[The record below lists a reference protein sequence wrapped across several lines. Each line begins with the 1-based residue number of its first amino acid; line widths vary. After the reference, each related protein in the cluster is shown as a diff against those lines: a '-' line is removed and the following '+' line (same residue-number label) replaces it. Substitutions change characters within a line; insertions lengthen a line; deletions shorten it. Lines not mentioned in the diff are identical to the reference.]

1 MNGCMGTSDVKAII
15 EQVEQLLAE
24 EELSERAEFA
34 IHNLL
39 NVVEALSADKKSL
52 ADEVERLRKQLE
64 QKKKAKNTSSK
75 DDKDTPSDDDSTSS
89 DHSSEKRRKSRKKPK
104 ANDRRSF
111 KDLTIHD
118 TVECPVD
125 PDTLPPDAVRLQD
138 EIVVVQDIEIKPK
151 NTQFQRHVFYSASQ
165 QKYYRGS
172 LPADCDYGD
181 FSASLRAL
189 IVALKYCGNMSEPKI
204 GEFLENFD
212 VQVSAGSL
220 SNILTKSAK
229 LFEQEYDDLLIAG
242 LSSTPYQQTDDTSA
256 RVKGE
261 FWNTHILCNPFYTFY
276 STRPGKDRLTVLKV
290 LQNTET
296 LQFRFGEATCQLL
309 QDEFSLP
316 KKWSEEIA
324 ALGEVEVSETTLKL
338 LLDGWF
344 GRRNQQVR
352 TAIEHAAAIVFYR
365 QQSSIPIVQ
374 TLVCDD
380 AGQFKL
386 LTDKLSLCWIHAGRH
401 YEKLSPIVD
410 RHAKSLDDFLDHYW
424 AYYASLQDYRA
435 GPTKELAEKLRLE
448 FDELFSTQTKY
459 AALDDRIAKTAAKKD
474 ELLTVLSLP
483 EVPLHNN
490 ASELGARVSARR
502 RDVSLHSRSERGVR
516 AMDIF
521 TTLVQ
526 TSKKLG
532 ISAFAYLR
540 DRLSGSLEMPSLA
553 QSIMRSDSRAKSQLS
568 RLVFRKPA
576 MLAVA

>member
-1 MNGCMGTSDVKAII
+1 MGTSDVTSII
-15 EQVEQLLAE
+15 EKVERLLAE
-24 EELSERAEFA
+24 EELSARTESA
-34 IHNLL
+34 IQDLL
-39 NVVEALSADKKSL
+39 NVVESLCADKKSL
-52 ADEVERLRKQLE
+52 SDEVDRLRKQLE
-64 QKKKAKNTSSK
+64 QKKKAKHVSNGNKADQDSSG
-75 DDKDTPSDDDSTSS
+75 DDDSGTSN
-89 DHSSEKRRKSRKKPK
+89 HSSEMRRKSRKKRK
-104 ANDRRSF
+104 GHDRRSF

-151 NTQFQRHVFYSASQ
+151 NTQFQRHVFYSASP
-165 QKYYRGS
+165 QKYYRGP
-172 LPADCDYGD
+172 LPADCNQGD

-189 IVALKYCGNMSEPKI
+189 IVSLKYCGNMSEPKI
-204 GEFLENFD
+204 GEFLDNFD

-220 SNILTKSAK
+220 SNILTKSTSQ
-229 LFEQEYDDLLIAG
+229 FEQDYTDLFIAG

-256 RVKGE
+256 RVKGD

-276 STRPGKDRLTVLKV
+276 STRPGKDRLTVLRV
-290 LQNTET
+290 LQNTDE
-296 LQFRFGEATCQLL
+296 LRFCFGEATSRLL
-309 QDEFSLP
+309 QDEFSIP
-316 KKWSEEIA
+316 EIWSKEIA

-338 LLDGWF
+338 LLEGWF
-344 GRRNQQVR
+344 GQRNKQVR
-352 TAIEHAAAIVFYR
+352 TVIEHAAAIIFYR
-365 QQSSIPIVQ
+365 QQSLIPVVQ

-386 LTDKLSLCWIHAGRH
+386 LTENLSLCWIHAGRH
-401 YEKLSPIVD
+401 YEKLSPVVA
-410 RHAKSLDDFLDHYW
+410 RHAEALEGFLDRYW
-424 AYYASLQDYRA
+424 NYYATLQDYCA
-435 GPTKELAEKLRLE
+435 GPTKKLAKKLRLE
-448 FDELFSTQTKY
+448 FDELFSTQTMY

-474 ELLTVLSLP
+474 ELLTVLLVP

-502 RDVSLHSRSERGVR
+502 RDVSLHSHSERGVR

-540 DRLSGSLEMPSLA
+540 DRLSGALEMPSLEQTIRQTA
-553 QSIMRSDSRAKSQLS
+553 N
-568 RLVFRKPA
+568 
-576 MLAVA
+576 LATASS

>member
-1 MNGCMGTSDVKAII
+1 MGISDVKAII
-15 EQVEQLLAE
+15 EQVEQLLSE
-24 EELSERAEFA
+24 EELSERTECA
-34 IHNLL
+34 IHKLL

-64 QKKKAKNTSSK
+64 QKKKSKNTSSK
-75 DDKDTPSDDDSTSS
+75 DDKDTASDEDSTSS

-172 LPADCDYGD
+172 LPADCDHGD

-316 KKWSEEIA
+316 QKWSEAIA

-338 LLDGWF
+338 LLEGWF
-344 GRRNQQVR
+344 GQRNQQLR

-410 RHAKSLDDFLDHYW
+410 RHAKSLDDFLNHYW

-540 DRLSGSLEMPSLA
+540 DRLSRSLEMPALA
-553 QSIMRSDSRAKSQLS
+553 QSIRHHANPG
-568 RLVFRKPA
+568 PA
-576 MLAVA
+576 SG

>member
-1 MNGCMGTSDVKAII
+1 MGISDVKAII
-15 EQVEQLLAE
+15 EQVEQLLSE
-24 EELSERAEFA
+24 EELSERTECA
-34 IHNLL
+34 IHKLL

-64 QKKKAKNTSSK
+64 QKKKSKNTSSK
-75 DDKDTPSDDDSTSS
+75 DDKDTASDEDSTSS
-89 DHSSEKRRKSRKKPK
+89 DHSSEKRRKSGKKPK
-104 ANDRRSF
+104 AIDRRSF

-172 LPADCDYGD
+172 LPADCDHGD

-338 LLDGWF
+338 LLEGWF
-344 GRRNQQVR
+344 GQRNQQLR

-410 RHAKSLDDFLDHYW
+410 RHAKSLDDFLNHYW

-540 DRLSGSLEMPSLA
+540 DRLSRSLEMPSLA
-553 QSIMRSDSRAKSQLS
+553 QSIRHHANPG
-568 RLVFRKPA
+568 PA
-576 MLAVA
+576 SG

>member
-1 MNGCMGTSDVKAII
+1 MGTSDVKAII
-15 EQVEQLLAE
+15 EKVEQLLAE
-24 EELSERAEFA
+24 EQLSDRTELA
-34 IHNLL
+34 IQDLL

-52 ADEVERLRKQLE
+52 VDEVERLRKQLE
-64 QKKKAKNTSSK
+64 AKKKPKTTRSK
-75 DDKDTPSDDDSTSS
+75 DDEDTPSDDDNASS
-89 DHSSEKRRKSRKKPK
+89 DHSSESRRKSKKNRN

-125 PDTLPPDAVRLQD
+125 PDTLPPDAVRIQD

-165 QKYYRGS
+165 QKYYRGP
-172 LPADCDYGD
+172 LPADCNHGD

-189 IVALKYCGNMSEPKI
+189 IVSLKYCGNMSEPKI

-229 LFEQEYDDLLIAG
+229 LFEQDYDELLIAG

-290 LQNTET
+290 LQNTDE
-296 LQFRFGEATCQLL
+296 LRFCFGEPTCQLL
-309 QDEFSLP
+309 QDEFSIP
-316 KKWSEEIA
+316 EKWSKEIA
-324 ALGEVEVSETTLKL
+324 ALGDVEVSETTLKL

-344 GRRNQQVR
+344 GQRNQHVR
-352 TAIEHAAAIVFYR
+352 TAIEHAAAIVSYR
-365 QQSSIPIVQ
+365 QQSSIPVVQ
-374 TLVCDD
+374 MLVCDD

-401 YEKLSPIVD
+401 YEKLSPVVD
-410 RHAKSLDDFLDHYW
+410 RHAKSLGEFRDRYW
-424 AYYASLQDYRA
+424 AFYASLQDYRA
-435 GPTKELAEKLRLE
+435 GPTKELAAKLRLE
-448 FDELFSTQTKY
+448 FDELFSTRTGY
-459 AALDDRIAKTAAKKD
+459 AALDDRIKKTAAKKD
-474 ELLTVLSLP
+474 ELLTVLSVP

-526 TSKKLG
+526 TSKKLS
-532 ISAFAYLR
+532 ISAFDYLR
-540 DRLSGSLEMPSLA
+540 DRLSDALEMPSLA
-553 QSIMRSDSRAKSQLS
+553 QSIRMAAQSAAASG
-568 RLVFRKPA
+568 
-576 MLAVA
+576 

>member
-1 MNGCMGTSDVKAII
+1 MGTSDVKAII

-64 QKKKAKNTSSK
+64 QKKKSKNTSSK
-75 DDKDTPSDDDSTSS
+75 DDKAPLSDDDSTSS
-89 DHSSEKRRKSRKKPK
+89 DHSSEKRRKSGKKPK

-172 LPADCDYGD
+172 LPADCDHGD

-290 LQNTET
+290 LQNTKT

-344 GRRNQQVR
+344 GQRNQQVR

-410 RHAKSLDDFLDHYW
+410 RHAKSLDDFLNHYW

-459 AALDDRIAKTAAKKD
+459 AALDHRIAKTAAKKD
-474 ELLTVLSLP
+474 ELLTVLSVP

-553 QSIMRSDSRAKSQLS
+553 QSIRIAAPSA
-568 RLVFRKPA
+568 A
-576 MLAVA
+576 ACG

>member
-1 MNGCMGTSDVKAII
+1 MIASDVKSII
-15 EQVEQLLAE
+15 EKVEQLLAE
-24 EELSERAEFA
+24 EELSERTELA
-34 IHNLL
+34 IQELL
-39 NVVEALSADKKSL
+39 NVVEALCADKKSL
-52 ADEVERLRKQLE
+52 ADEIERLRKQLE
-64 QKKKAKNTSSK
+64 AKKKAKNTSNRNK
-75 DDKDTPSDDDSTSS
+75 EDQDTPGDDDSANSN
-89 DHSSEKRRKSRKKPK
+89 HSSEKRRKSSNKPK

-125 PDTLPPDAVRLQD
+125 PDTLPLDAVRLQD

-151 NTQFQRHVFYSASQ
+151 NTQFQRHVFYSVSQ

-172 LPADCDYGD
+172 LPVDCNHGD

-189 IVALKYCGNMSEPKI
+189 IVSLKYCGNMSEPKI

-316 KKWSEEIA
+316 QKWSAEIT
-324 ALGEVEVSETTLKL
+324 ALGDVEASETTLKL

-344 GRRNQQVR
+344 GQRNQQVR
-352 TAIEHAAAIVFYR
+352 TAIEQAAAIVFYR

-410 RHAKSLDDFLDHYW
+410 RYAKSLDDFLNHYW

-540 DRLSGSLEMPSLA
+540 DRLSSSLEMPSLA
-553 QSIMRSDSRAKSQLS
+553 QSIRHHANPG
-568 RLVFRKPA
+568 PA
-576 MLAVA
+576 SG

>member
-64 QKKKAKNTSSK
+64 QKKKSKNTSSK
-75 DDKDTPSDDDSTSS
+75 DDKAPPSDDDSTSS
-89 DHSSEKRRKSRKKPK
+89 DHSSEKRRKSGKKPK

-172 LPADCDYGD
+172 LPADCDHGD

-290 LQNTET
+290 LQNTKT

-344 GRRNQQVR
+344 GQRNQQVR

-386 LTDKLSLCWIHAGRH
+386 ITDKLSLCWIHAGRH
-401 YEKLSPIVD
+401 YEKLSSIVD
-410 RHAKSLDDFLDHYW
+410 RHAKFLDAFRDRYW

-435 GPTKELAEKLRLE
+435 GPTQELAEKLRLE
-448 FDELFSTQTKY
+448 FDELFSSRTGY

-474 ELLTVLSLP
+474 ELLTVLSVP

-490 ASELGARVSARR
+490 DSELGARVSARR
-502 RDVSLHSRSERGVR
+502 RDVSLHSRSE
-516 AMDIF
+516 
-521 TTLVQ
+521 
-526 TSKKLG
+526 
-532 ISAFAYLR
+532 
-540 DRLSGSLEMPSLA
+540 
-553 QSIMRSDSRAKSQLS
+553 
-568 RLVFRKPA
+568 
-576 MLAVA
+576 

>member
-1 MNGCMGTSDVKAII
+1 MIASDVKSII
-15 EQVEQLLAE
+15 EKVEQLLAE
-24 EELSERAEFA
+24 EELSERTELA
-34 IHNLL
+34 IQELL
-39 NVVEALSADKKSL
+39 NVVEALCADKKSL
-52 ADEVERLRKQLE
+52 ADEIERLRKQLE
-64 QKKKAKNTSSK
+64 AKKKAKNTSNRNK
-75 DDKDTPSDDDSTSS
+75 EDQDTPGDDDSANSN
-89 DHSSEKRRKSRKKPK
+89 HSSEKRRKSSNKPK

-125 PDTLPPDAVRLQD
+125 PDTLPLDAVRLQD

-151 NTQFQRHVFYSASQ
+151 NTQFQRHVFYSVSQ

-172 LPADCDYGD
+172 LPVDCNHGD

-189 IVALKYCGNMSEPKI
+189 IVSLKYCGNMSEPKI

-229 LFEQEYDDLLIAG
+229 LFEQEYDDLLTAG

-256 RVKGE
+256 RVNGD

-290 LQNTET
+290 LQNTDE
-296 LQFRFGEATCQLL
+296 LRFSFGEATCQLL
-309 QDEFSLP
+309 QDEFSIP
-316 KKWSEEIA
+316 EKWSEEIA
-324 ALGEVEVSETTLKL
+324 ALGEVEVCETTLKL

-344 GRRNQQVR
+344 GERNQQVR
-352 TAIEHAAAIVFYR
+352 TAIEHAAAIVCYR
-365 QQSSIPIVQ
+365 QQSSIPVVQ

-386 LTDKLSLCWIHAGRH
+386 LTDKRSLCWIHAGRH

-410 RHAKSLDDFLDHYW
+410 RHAKSLDDFRDRYW
-424 AYYASLQDYRA
+424 AYYGSLQDYRA
-435 GPTKELAEKLRLE
+435 GPTLELASKLRLE
-448 FDELFSTQTKY
+448 FAELFSTRPKY

-474 ELLTVLSLP
+474 ELLTVLSVR

-540 DRLSGSLEMPSLA
+540 DRLSGAFEMPSLA
-553 QSIMRSDSRAKSQLS
+553 QAIQIAAQSAAASG
-568 RLVFRKPA
+568 
-576 MLAVA
+576 

>member
-1 MNGCMGTSDVKAII
+1 M
-15 EQVEQLLAE
+15 
-24 EELSERAEFA
+24 
-34 IHNLL
+34 
-39 NVVEALSADKKSL
+39 
-52 ADEVERLRKQLE
+52 
-64 QKKKAKNTSSK
+64 
-75 DDKDTPSDDDSTSS
+75 
-89 DHSSEKRRKSRKKPK
+89 
-104 ANDRRSF
+104 
-111 KDLTIHD
+111 
-118 TVECPVD
+118 
-125 PDTLPPDAVRLQD
+125 
-138 EIVVVQDIEIKPK
+138 
-151 NTQFQRHVFYSASQ
+151 
-165 QKYYRGS
+165 
-172 LPADCDYGD
+172 
-181 FSASLRAL
+181 
-189 IVALKYCGNMSEPKI
+189 
-204 GEFLENFD
+204 
-212 VQVSAGSL
+212 
-220 SNILTKSAK
+220 
-229 LFEQEYDDLLIAG
+229 
-242 LSSTPYQQTDDTSA
+242 
-256 RVKGE
+256 
-261 FWNTHILCNPFYTFY
+261 
-276 STRPGKDRLTVLKV
+276 
-290 LQNTET
+290 
-296 LQFRFGEATCQLL
+296 L

-338 LLDGWF
+338 LLEGWF
-344 GRRNQQVR
+344 GQRNQQLR

-386 LTDKLSLCWIHAGRH
+386 LTDKLSLCWIHGGRH
-401 YEKLSPIVD
+401 YGKLSPIVD
-410 RHAKSLDDFLDHYW
+410 RHAKSLDDFLNHYW

-540 DRLSGSLEMPSLA
+540 DRLSRSLEMPSLA
-553 QSIMRSDSRAKSQLS
+553 QSIRQHANPG
-568 RLVFRKPA
+568 PA
-576 MLAVA
+576 SG